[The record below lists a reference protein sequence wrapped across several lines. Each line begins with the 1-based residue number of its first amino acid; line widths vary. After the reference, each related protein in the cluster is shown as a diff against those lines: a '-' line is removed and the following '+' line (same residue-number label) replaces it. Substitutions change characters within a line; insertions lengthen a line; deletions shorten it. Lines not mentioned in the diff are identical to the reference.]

1 MANQYLFIIPALLLL
16 FTLTDSP
23 KYYISKG
30 NYESAKSVIHK
41 IYKTDGNT
49 GQAARITRFI
59 GNTGD

>member
-1 MANQYLFIIPALLLL
+1 MANQYVFIVCAFLLL
-16 FTLTDSP
+16 FCLTDTP

-30 NYESAKSVIHK
+30 NYELAKNAIHK